1 LCRDYIQ
8 VLASMYVCFSKH
20 RSIVGSSFPGYLPLQ
35 ATRYQAHYFFFLSL
49 GRSSKLIPWNLRS
62 EYQVCPTDLP
72 RRSFASASLFRKEF
86 ARLSSKSAS
95 RSRQIPREMAATP
108 IDRSSAVC
116 LYSEEGMNRRCNCA
130 SDHHPRSSIP
140 WSDATSDGRW
150 QDLPGDGGQW
160 NPLLHLSRLGSAEC
174 PTA

>member
-1 LCRDYIQ
+1 MYSGILLVNQCWVVTSPKGLMMNEKTCSNNSNQSSGSSSICPISSIKKVRRLCRDYIQ

-62 EYQVCPTDLP
+62 EYPVCPTDLP

-86 ARLSSKSAS
+86 ARLSSESAS
-95 RSRQIPREMAATP
+95 E
-108 IDRSSAVC
+108 AVKFQ
-116 LYSEEGMNRRCNCA
+116 EK
-130 SDHHPRSSIP
+130 
-140 WSDATSDGRW
+140 W
-150 QDLPGDGGQW
+150 Q
-160 NPLLHLSRLGSAEC
+160 LLR
-174 PTA
+174 